1 MLCATTLQLIQLF
14 CNIIRAPGKTN
25 VHHLCALAVI
35 FPPGGIGR
43 GCSTELDQNTV
54 SDFIFA
60 ETKKNFV
67 KCTMPVPNGNSVLLD
82 ARRGSRHVLTTA
94 WQPETTI
101 AVKWLTNR
109 LRPVHCMVLWQNG
122 IIMYK
127 RLSGHIIASL
137 VTTRNWSAGQKLC
150 KRALS
155 FKKRNTTTR
164 R

>member
-1 MLCATTLQLIQLF
+1 MLCATTHSTFLQHNKGTWQNKCAPLVCTGSNISTWWNRSWLLNWTRLEHSEQFYF
-14 CNIIRAPGKTN
+14 CRNEEE
-25 VHHLCALAVI
+25 LCQMYNASSERQ
-35 FPPGGIGR
+35 F
-43 GCSTELDQNTV
+43 C
-54 SDFIFA
+54 
-60 ETKKNFV
+60 FV
-67 KCTMPVPNGNSVLLD
+67 GS

-109 LRPVHCMVLWQNG
+109 LRPVHCRVLWQNG

-155 FKKRNTTTR
+155 FKKKNTSTWR
-164 R
+164 